1 MNNEFFDA
9 LDLLEKDK
17 GIPKEYMLEKV
28 EAALLTAYKKD
39 NNGQSNVRISLDP
52 VKRNVRMFVQKTVV
66 EEVTDPQTEVT
77 LEEAHLRSKRAKLE
91 DVLEYE
97 IKPKNFGRIS
107 AQTAKMVIIQGI
119 REAERGMMIREYE
132 SKKEDVVTATVHM
145 VDPVNG
151 NVVLEMGNGQATL
164 VKAEQIPGE
173 RFRAGD
179 SVKVYVCAV
188 KKETRGPIVIL
199 SRTHPG
205 LVKRM
210 FEMEVPEIQDGT
222 VIIHS
227 IAREAGSRTKIAVY
241 SRDPEVDPIGA
252 CIGMRGM
259 RKNNVAAELAGEKI
273 DIVKYSEDPEEFIRA
288 ALSPAA
294 VVSVTVNEDRT
305 SRVIVEPDQLSLA
318 IGKKGQNAC
327 LAAKLTGYKI
337 DIKPTDFVE
346 V

>member
-9 LDLLEKDK
+9 LEALEKDK

-52 VKRNVRMFVQKTVV
+52 VKRNVRMFVQRTVV
-66 EEVTDPQTEVT
+66 EEVLDEQTEIT
-77 LEEAHLRSKRAKLE
+77 LEEARLRLKRAKLG
-91 DVLEYE
+91 DVMEYE

-132 SKKEDVVTATVHM
+132 SKKEEVVTATVSM
-145 VDPVNG
+145 VDPVTG
-151 NVVLEMGNGQATL
+151 NVVLEMGSSQATL
-164 VKAEQIPGE
+164 VRSEQIPGE
-173 RFRAGD
+173 RFVVGD

-205 LVKRM
+205 LVKRI

-259 RKNNVAAELAGEKI
+259 RKNNIANELSGEKI
-273 DIVKYSEDPEEFIRA
+273 DIVKYSEDPAEFIRA
-288 ALSPAA
+288 ALSPAS
-294 VVSVTVNEDRT
+294 VVSVQVNDDRT

-337 DIKPTDFVE
+337 DIKPSDYQGD
-346 V
+346 